1 MKVRSGDDK
10 GILKLALPFSFAPA
24 AVKFIL
30 GNSRIP

>member
-10 GILKLALPFSFAPA
+10 GILKLALPFSFALA

-30 GNSRIP
+30 GNSREF